1 MNYKIKE
8 ENEQLKVYN
17 EELDTLE
24 DYVLIS
30 SKEWEYLNST
40 KNKYQRLTIEDGKIK
55 IVYKEDIMLEDLKN
69 LLIDLIKQNLKKYIY
84 SVYPQDKQIDIVGRM
99 FGYNDID
106 FDNLQ
111 QFLNET
117 QNKYKE
123 RKNKIMSCKTH
134 KELLNIELDFNGEE

>member
-30 SKEWEYLNST
+30 SKEWEYLNSI
-40 KNKYQRLTIEDGKIK
+40 KNKYQRLTIEDGKVK
-55 IVYKEDIMLEDLKN
+55 IVYREDIMLDDLKP
-69 LLIDLIKQNLKKYIY
+69 LLIDLLKQNLKKYIY

-99 FGYNDID
+99 FGYNDTD
-106 FDNLQ
+106 FEEMQCFFNKMQD
-111 QFLNET
+111 
-117 QNKYKE
+117 KYKE
-123 RKNKIMSCKTH
+123 GKNKIMSCKIH
-134 KELLNIELDFNGEE
+134 SELLNIELDFNGD

>member
-8 ENEQLKVYN
+8 ENKQLKVYN

-24 DYVLIS
+24 NYVLIS
-30 SKEWEYLNST
+30 SKEWEYLNSI
-40 KNKYQRLTIEDGKIK
+40 KNKYQRLTIEDGKVK

-106 FDNLQ
+106 FKEMQ
-111 QFLNET
+111 CFLNKA
-117 QNKYKE
+117 QDKYKE
-123 RKNKIMSCKTH
+123 RKSKIMSCKTH
-134 KELLNIELDFNGEE
+134 NELLNIELDFNGK

>member
-8 ENEQLKVYN
+8 ENKQLKVYN

-24 DYVLIS
+24 NYVLIS
-30 SKEWEYLNST
+30 SKELEYLNSI
-40 KNKYQRLTIEDGKIK
+40 KNKYQRLTIEDGKVK

-69 LLIDLIKQNLKKYIY
+69 FLIDLIKQNLKKYIY

-106 FDNLQ
+106 FKEMQ
-111 QFLNET
+111 CFLNKA
-117 QNKYKE
+117 QDKYKE

-134 KELLNIELDFNGEE
+134 SELLNIELDFNGD

>member
-17 EELDTLE
+17 EELDILK

-30 SKEWEYLNST
+30 SKEWEYLNIT
-40 KNKYQRLTIEDGKIK
+40 KNKYQRLTIENGKVK

-84 SVYPQDKQIDIVGRM
+84 SVYPQDKQIDIMGRM
-99 FGYNDID
+99 FGYNDKD
-106 FDNLQ
+106 FEEMQ
-111 QFLNET
+111 CFLNEMQET
-117 QNKYKE
+117 YKE
-123 RKNKIMSCKTH
+123 RKSKIMSCKTH
-134 KELLNIELDFNGEE
+134 NELLNIELDFNGK